1 MASEMKEAIMMD
13 IVLSVTSNHANDWA
27 NEMYNPQT
35 FAQVP
40 KSFFLFYFTIGATD
54 NNKEIQF
61 TIQSYCTWLEISMY
75 LWKFSDY

>member
-40 KSFFLFYFTIGATD
+40 KSFFYFTLPLVQLIITRKYNLQYKVIALD
-54 NNKEIQF
+54 
-61 TIQSYCTWLEISMY
+61 
-75 LWKFSDY
+75 